1 MDEPTIGHN
10 NPPPDVKAL
19 ADKHIKNAGEWLAK
33 GTIKTA
39 EQAEKLPDVLT
50 GLREVY
56 KAVDAERAA
65 KKKPHDEAAKA
76 VQAEYK
82 PMLDAL
88 EECANRLKKM
98 ATDWAVA
105 EKRKA
110 EAEAAAKLALAK
122 EEAERA
128 QAAAEAAAMSH
139 DVEAELAAQS
149 AWEEAEKQA
158 TAAAKPVAGQVKSA
172 TGAGRTIALRV
183 TKSAKMTSFV
193 KAVARYQRNPEL
205 HAFLEKL
212 ATAELRA
219 KGGPDE
225 IPGFETIKT
234 ENAA

>member
-1 MDEPTIGHN
+1 MTEATIGHN
-10 NPPPDVKAL
+10 NPPPDAKAL
-19 ADKHIKNAGEWLAK
+19 ASEHIKNAGLWLAK

-56 KAVDAERAA
+56 KAVDAERKA
-65 KKKPHDEAAKA
+65 KKQPHDDAAKA
-76 VQAEYK
+76 VQEEYK
-82 PMLDAL
+82 PTLDAL
-88 EECANRLKKM
+88 TECADRLKKM

-105 EKRKA
+105 EKRRM
-110 EAEAAAKLALAK
+110 EAEAAAQAALAR

-139 DVEAELAAQS
+139 DVEAELEAQAQWEAA
-149 AWEEAEKQA
+149 EERAQQ
-158 TAAAKPVAGQVKSA
+158 AAKPVSGQVKSA

-183 TKSAKMTSFV
+183 TKSAKLTSYV

-205 HAFLEKL
+205 HAFLERL

-225 IPGFETIKT
+225 IAGFEIIKT